1 MKLRSKPQSFISI
14 LALLVLMTGAVVLA
28 QKGTSIV
35 TRIKFARGRTTTVE
49 RGSVHR
55 GMSHDYLLKAGAR
68 QTMTVHLAARGGV
81 CFDLYTPGFTDS
93 LAQCA
98 KDWSGELPRS
108 GDYRINVLPDTTTER
123 RIAYT
128 LEVTVR

>member
-1 MKLRSKPQSFISI
+1 MPKRRTFVFASI
-14 LALLVLMTGAVVLA
+14 LSLLVLVTGAGVLA

-35 TRIKFARGRTTTVE
+35 TRIKFARGGTTTVE

-55 GMSHDYLLKAGAR
+55 GLSHDYLLKAGAG
-68 QTMTVHLAARGGV
+68 QTMSVNLAARGGV
-81 CFDLYTPGFTDS
+81 CFDLYTPGLAVS
-93 LAQCA
+93 LAQCS
-98 KDWSGELPRS
+98 KDWSGELPKS

-123 RIAYT
+123 NISYS

>member
-1 MKLRSKPQSFISI
+1 MFLRRLTVLSSI
-14 LALLVLMTGAVVLA
+14 MAALVLMTSAVVFS

-35 TRIKFARGRTTTVE
+35 TRIKFARGRTTTLE

-55 GMSHDYLLKAGAR
+55 GMSHDYLLKAGAG

-81 CFDLYTPGFTDS
+81 CFDLYSPGLSDS
-93 LAQCA
+93 LAQCS
-98 KDWSGELPRS
+98 KDWSGELPRP

-123 RIAYT
+123 SIPYT

>member
-1 MKLRSKPQSFISI
+1 MKLLLKPLSFISI
-14 LALLVLMTGAVVLA
+14 LLLLVLMTSAVVFS

-35 TRIKFARGRTTTVE
+35 TRIKFPRGRTTTIE

-55 GMSHDYLLKAGAR
+55 GMSHDYLLKASAG

-81 CFDLYTPGFTDS
+81 CFDLYTPRLTDS
-93 LAQCA
+93 LAQCS

-123 RIAYT
+123 SIPYT

>member
-1 MKLRSKPQSFISI
+1 MKLLSRPLSYICI
-14 LALLVLMTGAVVLA
+14 LALLVLMTGAGVLA

-35 TRIKFARGRTTTVE
+35 TRIKFAPGRTTAVE

-55 GMSHDYLLKAGAR
+55 GMSHDYLLKAGAG
-68 QTMTVHLAARGGV
+68 QTMTVHLASGGGV
-81 CFDLYTPGFTDS
+81 CFDLYTPGLSDS
-93 LAQCA
+93 LAQCS

-123 RIAYT
+123 NIPYT

>member
-1 MKLRSKPQSFISI
+1 MNPIRRPAAIISI
-14 LALLVLMTGAVVLA
+14 LTVLVLITGAVGFA

-35 TRIKFARGRTTTVE
+35 TRIRFARGRTTTVE

-55 GMSHDYLLKAGAR
+55 GMSHDYLLKAGAG
-68 QTMTVHLAARGGV
+68 QTMTVHLTARGGV
-81 CFDLYTPGFTDS
+81 NFDVLTPGANDA
-93 LAQCA
+93 LAQGT
-98 KDWSGELPRS
+98 KDWSGELPRP

-123 RIAYT
+123 SIPYT

>member
-1 MKLRSKPQSFISI
+1 MKRQRKPVVLASI
-14 LALLVLMTGAVVLA
+14 LVMLFLITGIDVLA

-35 TRIKFARGRTTTVE
+35 TRIKFARGRTTAVE
-49 RGSVHR
+49 SGSVHR
-55 GMSHDYLLKAGAR
+55 GMSHDYLLKASAG

-81 CFDLYTPGFTDS
+81 TFDIRTPGHVDS
-93 LAQCA
+93 LAEGVR
-98 KDWSGELPRS
+98 DWSGELPNS

-123 RIAYT
+123 SIPYT

>member
-1 MKLRSKPQSFISI
+1 MCLRRLTVLSSI
-14 LALLVLMTGAVVLA
+14 MAALVLMTSAVVFS

-35 TRIKFARGRTTTVE
+35 TRIKFARGRTTTLE

-55 GMSHDYLLKAGAR
+55 GMSHDYLLKAGAG

-81 CFDLYTPGFTDS
+81 CFDLYSPGLSDS
-93 LAQCA
+93 LAQCS
-98 KDWSGELPRS
+98 KDWSGELPRP

-123 RIAYT
+123 SIPYT

>member
-1 MKLRSKPQSFISI
+1 MLRRLTVLSAI
-14 LALLVLMTGAVVLA
+14 LAALVLMTSAAVLA

-35 TRIKFARGRTTTVE
+35 TRIKFPRGRTTTVE

-55 GMSHDYLLKAGAR
+55 GMSHDYLLKAGAG
-68 QTMTVHLAARGGV
+68 QTMSIHLAARGGV
-81 CFDLYTPGFTDS
+81 CFDLYTPGLTDS
-93 LAQCA
+93 LAQCS

-123 RIAYT
+123 SIPYT
-128 LEVTVR
+128 LELTVR

>member
-1 MKLRSKPQSFISI
+1 MKLLFKPISFIWV
-14 LALLVLMTGAVVLA
+14 LALLVLMTGSGILG

-35 TRIKFARGRTTTVE
+35 TRIKFAAGRTTAVE

-55 GMSHDYLLKAGAR
+55 GMSHDYLLKAGAG
-68 QTMTVHLAARGGV
+68 QTMTVHLASGGGV
-81 CFDLYTPGFTDS
+81 CFDLYTPGFSDS
-93 LAQCA
+93 LAQCS
-98 KDWSGELPRS
+98 KDWSGELLRS

-123 RIAYT
+123 NISYT

>member
-1 MKLRSKPQSFISI
+1 MKLLPKPLSFISI
-14 LALLVLMTGAVVLA
+14 LALLILMTGTAVPA
-28 QKGTSIV
+28 QKGNSIV
-35 TRIKFARGRTTTVE
+35 TRIKFPRGRTTTVE

-55 GMSHDYLLKAGAR
+55 GVSHDYLLKASAG
-68 QTMTVHLAARGGV
+68 QTMSVHLAARGGV
-81 CFDLYTPGFTDS
+81 CFDLYTPGLSDS

-98 KDWSGELPRS
+98 KDWSGALPRS

-123 RIAYT
+123 VIPYT

>member
-1 MKLRSKPQSFISI
+1 MNLLRRCSGIIS
-14 LALLVLMTGAVVLA
+14 LVAMLVLTTGAVVLA

-55 GMSHDYLLKAGAR
+55 GMSHDYLLKASAG
-68 QTMTVHLAARGGV
+68 QTMSVHLAARGGV
-81 CFDLYTPGFTDS
+81 TFEVVTPDEKYVVTHDV
-93 LAQCA
+93 
-98 KDWSGELPRS
+98 KDWSDELQQS

-123 RIAYT
+123 SISYT

>member
-1 MKLRSKPQSFISI
+1 MRFFRRFSIISSI
-14 LALLVLMTGAVVLA
+14 LAIFVLTIATGVAA
-28 QKGTSIV
+28 QRGTSIV

-55 GMSHDYLLKAGAR
+55 GMSHDYLLKAGAG
-68 QTMTVHLAARGGV
+68 QNMSVHLAARGGV
-81 CFDLYTPGFTDS
+81 CLDLYTPGLADS
-93 LAQCA
+93 LAQCS
-98 KDWSGELPRS
+98 KDWSGDLPRS

-123 RIAYT
+123 SIPYS

>member
-1 MKLRSKPQSFISI
+1 MFLRRLAVLSSI
-14 LALLVLMTGAVVLA
+14 LAALVLITSAAIFA

-35 TRIKFARGRTTTVE
+35 TRIRFARGRTTAVE

-55 GMSHDYLLKAGAR
+55 GMSHDYLLKASAG

-81 CFDLYTPGFTDS
+81 TFEVLTPDEKYVVTHDV
-93 LAQCA
+93 
-98 KDWSGELPRS
+98 KDWSDELQQS

-123 RIAYT
+123 SIPYT